1 MNIYGTL
8 FITTYRLVT
17 ADLDNILNYT
27 IMGNL
32 KKLYES
38 SLKEQSFRDIR
49 NNLSG
54 DVEQKLNY
62 ALGRFL
68 AQRGKV
74 FDAVLEAMK
83 DFVRNTG
90 TVFRHVNDSKKFVT
104 NFIEKNN
111 LSEIVPESKIN
122 EFAHFLYYAFSE

>member
-1 MNIYGTL
+1 
-8 FITTYRLVT
+8 
-17 ADLDNILNYT
+17 
-27 IMGNL
+27 MGNL